1 MHSAEVGDCIGV
13 ESCANLKSDVDA
25 PLGGGNRRRITRL
38 ESATAAAAERE
49 YPPPIPWLVQTENLP
64 SHMPWVMR
72 KYYTEDGRLVI
83 KEEKV
88 DRHEYF
94 KSHRSN
100 GRLVINLI
108 PLDDAVE
115 ESFKEHHAVENTVE
129 EINGGDDGIVDP
141 TVEKAVSE
149 YCNYNGIRVN
159 PCGGFA
165 AAAAAAAVT
174 TFRPPLHI

>member
-1 MHSAEVGDCIGV
+1 MHSAEIGDCIGV

-25 PLGGGNRRRITRL
+25 PLEGSNRRRITRV
-38 ESATAAAAERE
+38 ESATAAAERE

-94 KSHRSN
+94 KSHRFN

-115 ESFKEHHAVENTVE
+115 ESFKELHALEYTVD

-141 TVEKAVSE
+141 TVAE